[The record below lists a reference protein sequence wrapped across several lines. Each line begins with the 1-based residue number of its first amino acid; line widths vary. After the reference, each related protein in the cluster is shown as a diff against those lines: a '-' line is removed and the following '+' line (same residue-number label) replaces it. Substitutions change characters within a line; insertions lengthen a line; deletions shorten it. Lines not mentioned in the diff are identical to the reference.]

1 MHLYTKTF
9 YSNLPVK
16 SSFEAFM
23 TEHAL
28 TKCGSWALQ
37 HKSKKTTVFGLFSQ
51 KPVTIK
57 KKVFNLTRGKSPGNG
72 EKHSNEVWGALI
84 IHRRQRKEWFNMRA
98 DFFALRETDC
108 SI

>member
-37 HKSKKTTVFGLFSQ
+37 HKSKKTTDSLAFSVRNQ
-51 KPVTIK
+51 
-57 KKVFNLTRGKSPGNG
+57 L
-72 EKHSNEVWGALI
+72 
-84 IHRRQRKEWFNMRA
+84 Q
-98 DFFALRETDC
+98 
-108 SI
+108 